1 MGVRIKGKRRPEKN
15 KAGLQAIEKMK
26 GLDLGQENLLLLEKL
41 QKQLVKKA
49 ETSEDLEDSMVQG
62 NATAKQLRRIQH
74 REIEEGV
81 GEESQGVEDALQ
93 QLLALAAQS
102 EEREDGDWIMDNE
115 SSNEDDED
123 AASSSGEKS
132 HLLLEK
138 RLKDIVLENK
148 NNEKIKREKKEYLER
163 QKVEQNKKME
173 ETIRKIR
180 ADQNKLLPQMS
191 SLTSVDKTRK
201 RKNHYSSDEETG
213 EEEDE
218 ELEEESEFKSSKSHK
233 RKISTV
239 ATSSKKKKK
248 GGDEKGDSETK
259 LMRYLQSLQQ

>member
-1 MGVRIKGKRRPEKN
+1 M
-15 KAGLQAIEKMK
+15 
-26 GLDLGQENLLLLEKL
+26 
-41 QKQLVKKA
+41 
-49 ETSEDLEDSMVQG
+49 
-62 NATAKQLRRIQH
+62 
-74 REIEEGV
+74 
-81 GEESQGVEDALQ
+81 EDALQ

-102 EEREDGDWIMDNE
+102 EEREDGDWITDNE
-115 SSNEDDED
+115 SSNEDED
-123 AASSSGEKS
+123 AGSSSGEKS
-132 HLLLEK
+132 HLLEK
-138 RLKDIVLENK
+138 RLKDIVRENK

-173 ETIRKIR
+173 ETIRKMR
-180 ADQNKLLPQMS
+180 ADQNKLLCQMS
-191 SLTSVDKTRK
+191 SLTSVNKTRK

-233 RKISTV
+233 RETSTV

-248 GGDEKGDSETK
+248 KGGEEKGDSETK